1 MKAIDPS
8 EIITGEPPRSKPTIA
23 NPWARLLARLFDY
36 ALFFTIIRLVVGHIA
51 TVPPFEK
58 WIPLEYLAW
67 VPIEAVLLWTWG
79 STPGK
84 WLLGIR
90 LKKEHAKKLDFE
102 TSIRRSFAVWFK
114 GIGMGIPIV
123 NFFCLISA
131 YHRLRLFKTT
141 SWDAQEKTAVEHRPI
156 AQWRFYLAAILA
168 IIGLIYY
175 SYWK

>member
-8 EIITGEPPRSKPTIA
+8 EIITGRSPQSKPAIA

-36 ALFFTIIRLVVGHIA
+36 ALFFTTIRLIVGHIA
-51 TVPPFEK
+51 KVPPFER

-67 VPIEAVLLWTWG
+67 VPIEALLLRIGG

-90 LKKEHAKKLDFE
+90 LKKGHAKKLDLE
-102 TSIRRSFAVWFK
+102 TAFRRSFAVWFK
-114 GIGMGIPIV
+114 GIGMGIPVI
-123 NFFCLISA
+123 NFFCLLTA
-131 YHRLRLFKTT
+131 YHRLRAFKTT
-141 SWDAQEKTAVEHRPI
+141 SWDTQEKTAVEHHPI
-156 AQWRFYLAAILA
+156 AVWRFYLAAVLA

-175 SYWK
+175 SY